1 MLRDA
6 MVHCQRIRAEQFVN
20 LKRISIGYSQRGDPL
35 VFGVKLRIYAA
46 HNPTI
51 LQMVANLS
59 MPSHYRFH
67 FPTSMETHK
76 AVKNRFRPAIFV
88 GHPRFTR
95 ISFNFLLS
103 SRVRGQEGPSTFIR
117 VFSFSLSGTC
127 EPSYNWSSIGEQK
140 YGRTSL
146 LTTVEQKLDR
156 FLSNRLRSHTGKF
169 VSTNS
174 SPFFVH
180 IMGS

>member
-1 MLRDA
+1 

-117 VFSFSLSGTC
+117 IFFPSLFPVHANRPIIGVRSANKNTGERLCWQLRNKNSIDFFLIDLEVIRKSSFLRTIHHFSF
-127 EPSYNWSSIGEQK
+127 I
-140 YGRTSL
+140 
-146 LTTVEQKLDR
+146 
-156 FLSNRLRSHTGKF
+156 
-169 VSTNS
+169 
-174 SPFFVH
+174 
-180 IMGS
+180 